1 MLGTW
6 EPAEWL
12 ESVVGRGAGDHAHVL
27 TEYGLQREDDFKLLQ
42 DEDVEEIHGKLRA
55 AGIAPLHAKAICR
68 AIDAKRQSVNAGL
81 VPITVTSPRAAS
93 ALGTGISDDASG
105 TPSTVPKSKHG
116 RSEVERGARRGKQNI
131 ADEGKENAEDDVL
144 DDGFALHLQREHGG
158 GSYRHQDMG

>member
-81 VPITVTSPRAAS
+81 VPITVTSPRA
-93 ALGTGISDDASG
+93 L
-105 TPSTVPKSKHG
+105 STAQLRPFLSPFLY
-116 RSEVERGARRGKQNI
+116 EPP
-131 ADEGKENAEDDVL
+131 EGFWRILK
-144 DDGFALHLQREHGG
+144 F
-158 GSYRHQDMG
+158 